1 MKSTNMRWALNEALK
16 EEMVRDEKV
25 FLAGEDIGFSG
36 GSFGVTKDLYK
47 QFGAWR
53 VKDTPLSEEAI
64 AGLAV
69 GAAMAGYRPVIEIM
83 FMDFITVAM
92 DQICNQAAKSRYI
105 YAGQVSLPLVV
116 RTMAGV
122 GLRAGA
128 HHSQSLE
135 SWFVHTPGLKVVMP
149 STPYDA
155 KGLLKSAIRDDNPV
169 VFIEPK
175 ALYTK
180 GGEIPEEEYLIPL
193 GKADVKRLGKD
204 ATIVATGQMVA
215 VALTAADSLADEGI
229 DVEVID
235 PRTLSPLDTETILD
249 SVRKTNHLVI
259 VQEAPS
265 TCGFSAEVA
274 AMVGDKA
281 LDFLDGPIKRLSMP
295 FMPVPFGVLE
305 DAFLPQVDDVVAT
318 VKDILN

>member
-1 MKSTNMRWALNEALK
+1 MKMTNMRWALNEALK
-16 EEMVRDEKV
+16 EEMARDEKV
-25 FLAGEDIGFSG
+25 FLAGEDIGRSG
-36 GSFGVTKDLYK
+36 GSFGVTKDLYE

-69 GAAMAGYRPVIEIM
+69 GSAMAGYRPVIEIM

-92 DQICNQAAKSRYI
+92 EQICNQAAKSRYI

-116 RTMAGV
+116 RTMSGV

-135 SWFVHTPGLKVVMP
+135 SWFVHVPGLKVVMP

-155 KGLLKSAIRDDNPV
+155 KGLLKAAIRDDNPV
-169 VFIEPK
+169 VFLEPK
-175 ALYTK
+175 SLYTK
-180 GGEIPEEEYLIPL
+180 KGEIPEEEYLIPL
-193 GKADVKRLGKD
+193 GKADIKRAGKD
-204 ATIVATGQMVA
+204 ATIVATGQMVL
-215 VALTAADSLADEGI
+215 VALAAAESLAEEGI
-229 DVEVID
+229 EAEVMD
-235 PRTLSPLDTETILD
+235 PRTLSPLDTEAIVQ
-249 SVRKTNHLVI
+249 SVRKTNHLVV
-259 VQEAPS
+259 VQEAPM

-274 AMVGDKA
+274 AMVGDEA
-281 LDFLDGPIKRLSMP
+281 LDYLDAPIKRLSMP

-305 DAFLPQVDDVVAT
+305 DAFLPHAEDVVAA
-318 VKDILN
+318 VKAMLS